1 MQHWFVYYRIE
12 AAAADDLAPR
22 LRAMLRDVATASG
35 ARTRLLRR
43 ADSSDGA
50 VTLLEVYEG
59 IAAPQVFAT
68 ELAAALQRTDLPQ
81 SLLAQR
87 RVEKF
92 EDV

>member
-1 MQHWFVYYRIE
+1 MQHCFIYYKIE
-12 AAAADDLAPR
+12 AAAAGDLAPR
-22 LRAMLRDVATASG
+22 LRAMLQDVATATG

-43 ADSSDGA
+43 ADGSDGA

-59 IAAPQVFAT
+59 IAAPQVFAKA
-68 ELAAALQRTDLPQ
+68 LAAALRRADLPQ